1 MKAEKKAKASDP
13 GLLFQFE
20 MEKRL
25 ECTQCHRVKYSTF
38 KDNMLQLNP
47 PVSSDVEKGTEVDF
61 NACLEAYFGDCLL
74 DDVEC
79 S

>member
-25 ECTQCHRVKYSTF
+25 ECTQCQRVKYSTF